1 MKKEDL
7 TIMIMI
13 ILERETQIIKN
24 MTVGIVKDKEDTK
37 KMAFKK
43 EIVKDKKHS
52 LTLIQIIDCTM

>member
-1 MKKEDL
+1 
-7 TIMIMI
+7 MI
-13 ILERETQIIKN
+13 ILERETHIIKN

-52 LTLIQIIDCTM
+52 LTLIQIIELLTAKSLHNCVEL